1 MQKYNRF
8 PKYLI
13 PHSRNMFPHRVK
25 YDEVAGTKGVSVCY
39 IIVCQ
44 QVEKMRRSSVC
55 EGINWG
61 TNENEGL
68 NWRTSLQTYP
78 ITYKSIQT

>member
-25 YDEVAGTKGVSVCY
+25 YDEVAKTGFVDVCY
-39 IIVCQ
+39 VIICQ
-44 QVEKMRRSSVC
+44 EVEKSER
-55 EGINWG
+55 G
-61 TNENEGL
+61 GL
-68 NWRTSLQTYP
+68 
-78 ITYKSIQT
+78 